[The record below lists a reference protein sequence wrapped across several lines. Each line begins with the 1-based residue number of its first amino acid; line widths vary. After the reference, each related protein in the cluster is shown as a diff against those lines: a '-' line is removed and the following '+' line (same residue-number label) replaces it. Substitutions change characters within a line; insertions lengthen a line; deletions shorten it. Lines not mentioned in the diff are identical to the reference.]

1 MQKIVNIFKE
11 EDCGLTTLLQQIQ
24 TDIVAHAQI
33 GKVYHNSQ
41 TPARTYSKRPLLD
54 FSQTKKFFEPDGLMA
69 QVNPSYQHRPQQLE
83 MQKVIS
89 NAFLNESHGIIEA
102 GTGTGKSFA
111 YLLPALLWAYEN
123 QCRVLVSTN
132 TIALQEQL
140 YHKDIPFLKN
150 CLDFDFP
157 VALSKGRS
165 NYICMRRFEQ
175 YLKQASTVSW
185 MEKSLLPNWSTGS
198 PPLSRATK
206 KRSI

>member
-1 MQKIVNIFKE
+1 MAHNVSFDRGMLEQHLGRVLSNPWIDTHDVAKIFLPTLTSYKLISIAGALDIHGQGFHRALQDAHVTAQVLLQLTQQACQLDPFTMQKIVNIFKE

-102 GTGTGKSFA
+102 GTGTRQILCLFA
-111 YLLPALLWAYEN
+111 ASAALGL
-123 QCRVLVSTN
+123 
-132 TIALQEQL
+132 
-140 YHKDIPFLKN
+140 
-150 CLDFDFP
+150 
-157 VALSKGRS
+157 
-165 NYICMRRFEQ
+165 
-175 YLKQASTVSW
+175 
-185 MEKSLLPNWSTGS
+185 
-198 PPLSRATK
+198 
-206 KRSI
+206 